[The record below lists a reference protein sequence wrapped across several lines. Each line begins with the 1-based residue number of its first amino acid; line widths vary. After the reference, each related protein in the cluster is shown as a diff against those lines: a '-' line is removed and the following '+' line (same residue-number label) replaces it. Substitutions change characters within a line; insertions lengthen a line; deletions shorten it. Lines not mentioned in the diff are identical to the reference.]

1 MVREFPPWIIKKLS
15 IAPSDQNGGKRS
27 PFEVRN
33 LLRKLRLHTVCEGA
47 HCPNLWECFN
57 GRAATF
63 MILGN
68 ICTRNCRFCAVA
80 KGRPLPVDEKEPRR
94 LARAVKE
101 LALKH
106 AVITSVTRDDLPD
119 GGASQFFSTIMEIR
133 LLNPDVV
140 IEVLVPDFEGKRE
153 AIEQVLKAEPHIIGH
168 NIETVPSLYSK
179 VRPGA
184 SYDRSLSLLK
194 MIKIL
199 QPHCYT
205 KSSMMVGLGEKE
217 REIFSVMEDLRRVNC
232 DILTMGQYLQPSSS
246 HLEVGRFIR
255 PSKFEEYKKV
265 AENMGFLFVL
275 SGPFV
280 RSSYKASEF
289 SSRFIQKPSIN
300 YSN

>member
-1 MVREFPPWIIKKLS
+1 MVRKFPPWIIKKLS
-15 IAPSDQNGGKRS
+15 IAPSSQNRGKRS

-33 LLRKLRLHTVCEGA
+33 LLRKSQLHTVCEGA

-57 GRAATF
+57 ESTATF

-80 KGRPLPVDEKEPRR
+80 KGRPLPVDEKEPGR
-94 LARAVKE
+94 LARAVRR
-101 LALKH
+101 LGLKH

-133 LLNPDVV
+133 SINPGVV
-140 IEVLVPDFEGKRE
+140 IELLVPDFEGKME
-153 AIEQVLKAEPHIIGH
+153 AIGQVLEAEPHIIGH
-168 NIETVPSLYSK
+168 NIETVPSLYRR

-194 MIKIL
+194 MVKIL

-232 DILTMGQYLQPSSS
+232 DIFTMGQYLQPSSS
-246 HLEVGRFIR
+246 HVGVDRFIH
-255 PSKFEEYKKV
+255 PSKFEEYKRV
-265 AENMGFLFVL
+265 AEEMGFLFVA
-275 SGPFV
+275 SGPLV
-280 RSSYKASEF
+280 RSSYRASEF
-289 SSRFIQKPSIN
+289 SSQFIKK
-300 YSN
+300 